1 MIKKEK
7 EREEDIIKEE
17 KVRRNEQF
25 LRLVINNVYQIR
37 KEQLVKQKFL
47 GFFSKPDGNQ
57 VCNVH
62 VNLNTCLLYYC
73 LFCRNL
79 ITIPIIKEQL

>member
-25 LRLVINNVYQIR
+25 LHLVINNVY
-37 KEQLVKQKFL
+37 
-47 GFFSKPDGNQ
+47 
-57 VCNVH
+57 
-62 VNLNTCLLYYC
+62 
-73 LFCRNL
+73 
-79 ITIPIIKEQL
+79 